1 MLKNLR
7 LEKIL
12 SLLESKEYVSIHE
25 LMEITSSSESTIR
38 ADLVLLEKEN
48 KLIRLH
54 GGAQSLKKPSSLNEL
69 DMNEKYLIN
78 VEEKTRIGK
87 KAASFIQDNSL
98 IYIDAGTTTSYLCDY
113 ISTNGNIIITNSMT
127 IAQKLTKQKYKVY
140 VTNIPDGVK
149 IYKDEN
155 YLYELSNEFEGII
168 NYKETMKEKIVFFI
182 ENWLI
187 RRFFFMLYTPM
198 PLPSFENK
206 RW

>member
-54 GGAQSLKKPSSLNEL
+54 GGAQSIKKTSSLKEL

-87 KAASFIQDNSL
+87 KGASFIQDKSL

-113 ISTNGNIIITNSMT
+113 ISANENIIVTNSMT
-127 IAQKLTKQKYKVY
+127 IAQKLTKQKYKV
-140 VTNIPDGVK
+140 K
-149 IYKDEN
+149 IQHSPSILGQSLKFLTKFN
-155 YLYELSNEFEGII
+155 TISNF
-168 NYKETMKEKIVFFI
+168 
-182 ENWLI
+182 
-187 RRFFFMLYTPM
+187 
-198 PLPSFENK
+198 
-206 RW
+206 